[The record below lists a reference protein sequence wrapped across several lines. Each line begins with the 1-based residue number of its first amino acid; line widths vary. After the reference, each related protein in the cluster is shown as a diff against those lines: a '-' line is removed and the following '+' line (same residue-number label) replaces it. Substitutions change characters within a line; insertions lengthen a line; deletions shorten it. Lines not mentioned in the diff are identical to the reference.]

1 MGPVQASADGH
12 LTVLLLLCVCEE
24 MKADHK
30 HRGVD
35 VSAR

>member
-12 LTVLLLLCVCEE
+12 LTVLLLCTCEG

-30 HRGVD
+30 HEGVD
-35 VSAR
+35 PSAR